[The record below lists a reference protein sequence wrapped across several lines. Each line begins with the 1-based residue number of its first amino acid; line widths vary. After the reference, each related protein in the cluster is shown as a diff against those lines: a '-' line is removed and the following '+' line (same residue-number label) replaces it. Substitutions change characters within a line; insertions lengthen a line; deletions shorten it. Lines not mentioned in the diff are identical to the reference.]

1 MNSEKSSGSRCSI
14 VIPPPLL
21 PVVPPPLAAD
31 VQSHIGREL
40 QAIFDEVLHEPVPD
54 RFLKLLQELDRK
66 KDVL

>member
-1 MNSEKSSGSRCSI
+1 MNSEKSSDSRCSVSI
-14 VIPPPLL
+14 QLPSL

-54 RFLKLLQELDRK
+54 RFLKLLQELDHK
-66 KDVL
+66 KDAL